1 MVAETGWPFTLQ
13 NADGTANNISNDPG
27 HYPVSPQG
35 QVDAISE
42 LYKTILSNDNGLGA
56 FYWEPAW
63 IPVRAGWDNWQFN
76 KYMGETE
83 GTGWASMNSRGYY
96 PDSKLFYD
104 GQPASGGSSWDNITL
119 FDDHGHPLQ
128 SLMMFKGFLDGY
140 TSPEVTRKESP
151 VTIKISKIWNNTDV
165 TPGDGLTAGGTV
177 AVDDFLDGQSASLLT
192 GDPAAAIS
200 DTNLTAIAERLKDGV
215 KSAEY
220 VAANGAR
227 YHYEFWLNGN
237 NAGEKTDNF
246 VAANQGV
253 KYGQKLTA
261 TYSAKLVVDAEPG
274 EQATTKLSPKVDDK
288 I

>member
-1 MVAETGWPFTLQ
+1 M
-13 NADGTANNISNDPG
+13 
-27 HYPVSPQG
+27 
-35 QVDAISE
+35 
-42 LYKTILSNDNGLGA
+42 
-56 FYWEPAW
+56 
-63 IPVRAGWDNWQFN
+63 
-76 KYMGETE
+76 
-83 GTGWASMNSRGYY
+83 
-96 PDSKLFYD
+96 
-104 GQPASGGSSWDNITL
+104 
-119 FDDHGHPLQ
+119 
-128 SLMMFKGFLDGY
+128 
-140 TSPEVTRKESP
+140 
-151 VTIKISKIWNNTDV
+151 
-165 TPGDGLTAGGTV
+165 
-177 AVDDFLDGQSASLLT
+177 
-192 GDPAAAIS
+192 
-200 DTNLTAIAERLKDGV
+200 TAIAERLKDGV